1 MPVDPV
7 MKLINFVMKNSLILT
22 VQLMFKKSDRERV
35 NNLNY

>member
-7 MKLINFVMKNSLILT
+7 MKLINFVMKNSLILI